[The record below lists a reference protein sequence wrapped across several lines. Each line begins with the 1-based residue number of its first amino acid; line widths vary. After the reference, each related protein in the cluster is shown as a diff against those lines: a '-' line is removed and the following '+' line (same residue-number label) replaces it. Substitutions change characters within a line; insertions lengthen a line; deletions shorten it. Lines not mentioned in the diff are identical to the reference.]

1 MFIARILFPWLFHV
15 YAFSSWALVLCL
27 CISTP
32 FPAELSS
39 QERLIRKFNTKP
51 RHMNFERFQVYTSFY
66 NGAAARPAS
75 GSERQGYEG
84 ESGKR
89 LVSRPGGAPVPED
102 SESAELGQGQ
112 GGAGEPGPPPRNV
125 SQGHPGP

>member
-32 FPAELSS
+32 FPAELSL
-39 QERLIRKFNTKP
+39 QERLIRKFNTKS

-66 NGAAARPAS
+66 PNYIIRV
-75 GSERQGYEG
+75 
-84 ESGKR
+84 
-89 LVSRPGGAPVPED
+89 LTVSYMGI
-102 SESAELGQGQ
+102 
-112 GGAGEPGPPPRNV
+112 
-125 SQGHPGP
+125 SQCLP